1 MRLRKFLLYLSVLFS
16 VISPTCLAT
25 TTAQDIRDS
34 LSEFL
39 IHYKTDLQSLYGND
53 ARIEHRVLALD
64 SRLAMTD
71 CSDPI
76 KITLPSN
83 KQTGRLSA
91 KVSCENPGK
100 WSIYIPIEIK
110 VFQSIVVSA
119 TPISRRSRLT
129 TQQLTKREMDIS
141 QIRGNYY
148 FSIND
153 VVNMEIKR
161 QLKPG
166 AAITRSNLRP
176 PMLIEKGDSVV
187 LSAKIGSL
195 KVRTTA
201 IAMSNGRKGQ
211 QIRVK
216 NKQSKRIVDARV
228 TGPGAVLATL

>member
-1 MRLRKFLLYLSVLFS
+1 
-16 VISPTCLAT
+16 
-25 TTAQDIRDS
+25 
-34 LSEFL
+34 
-39 IHYKTDLQSLYGND
+39 
-53 ARIEHRVLALD
+53 
-64 SRLAMTD
+64 
-71 CSDPI
+71 
-76 KITLPSN
+76 
-83 KQTGRLSA
+83 
-91 KVSCENPGK
+91 
-100 WSIYIPIEIK
+100 
-110 VFQSIVVSA
+110 
-119 TPISRRSRLT
+119 
-129 TQQLTKREMDIS
+129 MDIS